1 MIGWRIVVG
10 RCIPLR
16 GESTRSC
23 RRPDAVAVG
32 GHGAREA
39 STEAELIAWAISA
52 SCSQLLRERERGEV
66 RLERERD
73 LKKVERL
80 GGVPAGERYR

>member
-39 STEAELIAWAISA
+39 SAEAELIAWAISA
-52 SCSQLLRERERGEV
+52 SCSQLLRERGEV
-66 RLERERD
+66 RLEREKTED
-73 LKKVERL
+73 LTVL
-80 GGVPAGERYR
+80 WMSPGDV